1 VRIGRVLLGLTLIG
15 VGVLFLMDLA
25 GWVDAWAF
33 IGTWWPLVFVV
44 LGGIQLLG
52 GPRPLLAPVLLILF
66 GLVMLLFTTGLV
78 DVSPGLVFLPLAA
91 IVAGVLFL
99 FGGRGSGAGD
109 AGDTMTTVGVFSGA
123 EAKSASRRFR
133 GATMLAAFGAA
144 SIDLTEAEIEDRAV
158 IDALVL
164 FGGGDVI
171 VPEHWKVVVSGIP
184 LFGGW
189 SNKARMHDTAP
200 DAPVLRVNVVVAFG
214 GFEVKTRQP
223 VPASV

>member
-1 VRIGRVLLGLTLIG
+1 MRIGRVLLGLTLIG
-15 VGVLFLMDLA
+15 VGVLFLMDLT

-33 IGTWWPLVFVV
+33 IGTWWPVVFIV
-44 LGGIQLLG
+44 LGGIQIFG
-52 GPRPLLAPVLLILF
+52 GPRPLLAPSLLIVF
-66 GLVMLLFTTGLV
+66 GLVMLLFTTGLI

-91 IVAGVLFL
+91 IVAGVMFL
-99 FGGRGSGAGD
+99 FEGQESDSGD
-109 AGDTMTTVGVFSGA
+109 ARDGITTIGIFSGA
-123 EAKSASRRFR
+123 EAKSTSLRFR

-200 DAPVLRVNVVVAFG
+200 DAPVLRVNVVVASG
-214 GFEVKTRQP
+214 GFEVKTRQR
-223 VPASV
+223 VPAAV